1 MDYKKFNESLDSILK
16 EHLDQEIDSLNGL
29 SKEEIKDL
37 IQGTDPSDED
47 RYLVLDSEILDK
59 VYNYIQALSNIGFA
73 IEYYDSDRSD
83 GNYEKPYDIVIL
95 NIQSFHLE
103 GSIRI
108 GKKVELNIDI
118 RRSITEI
125 DVEEIGTTLTELSDV
140 IYELK

>member
-1 MDYKKFNESLDSILK
+1 MNYKKFNESLDSILK
-16 EHLDQEIDSLNGL
+16 EHLDQEVDSLNGL

-59 VYNYIQALSNIGFA
+59 VYNYIQALNNIGFV

-83 GNYEKPYDIVIL
+83 GNYEKPYDVVIL

-103 GSIRI
+103 GSIRV
-108 GKKVELNIDI
+108 GKKVELNIDT
-118 RRSITEI
+118 RRSITET
-125 DVEEIGTTLTELSDV
+125 DVEEIGSTLTELSDV

>member
-16 EHLDQEIDSLNGL
+16 EHLDQEVDSLNGL

-59 VYNYIQALSNIGFA
+59 VYNYIQALSNIGFV

-83 GNYEKPYDIVIL
+83 GNYEKPYDVVIL

-108 GKKVELNIDI
+108 GKKVELNIDS
-118 RRSITEI
+118 RTSITET
-125 DVEEIGTTLTELSDV
+125 DVEEIGTILTELSDA

>member
-16 EHLDQEIDSLNGL
+16 EHLDQEVDSLNGL

-59 VYNYIQALSNIGFA
+59 VYNYIQALNNIGFV

-83 GNYEKPYDIVIL
+83 GNYEKPYDVVIL

-108 GKKVELNIDI
+108 GKKVELSIDT
-118 RRSITEI
+118 RMSITET
-125 DVEEIGTTLTELSDV
+125 DVEEIGTILTELSDA